1 MKVKVFQTNHNGK
14 IELTPAELEK
24 LLNETFKE
32 GYREGYREPRFNG
45 NFGNFEK
52 WPKNVSNANSVPCR
66 QELTITPAEKS
77 ISQSV
82 NETASASTT
91 VGSDPNTGTTAA
103 PLTCS
108 IKVNNTDMQ
117 ALAKSIEEIISEAS
131 KVIDFSKPS
140 IDFSK
145 PSNDVFANLAKE
157 LNF

>member
-24 LLNETFKE
+24 LLNETFEE
-32 GYREGYREPRFNG
+32 GYREGYREPRFNDS
-45 NFGNFEK
+45 FGNFKK
-52 WPKNVSNANSVPCR
+52 WPKDGFNPYC
-66 QELTITPAEKS
+66 QELTITPTEKS

-82 NETASASTT
+82 NETVSTSTT
-91 VGSDPNTGTTAA
+91 VGSDSNTGTTAA

-108 IKVNNTDMQ
+108 VKVSNADMQ
-117 ALAKSIEEIISEAS
+117 TLAKTIEEIISEAN
-131 KVIDFSKPS
+131 KAVG
-140 IDFSK
+140 FSK

>member
-14 IELTPAELEK
+14 IEFTPAELEK
-24 LLNETFKE
+24 LLNETFEE
-32 GYREGYREPRFNG
+32 GHREGCRDSRFNG

-52 WPKNVSNANSVPCR
+52 WPKNDSNVNSVPYH
-66 QELTITPAEKS
+66 QELTITPTEKS
-77 ISQSV
+77 VSQSV

-91 VGSDPNTGTTAA
+91 VGSDSNMGTIAA

-108 IKVNNTDMQ
+108 IKVSDADMQ

-140 IDFSK
+140 
-145 PSNDVFANLAKE
+145 NDVFTNLAKE